1 MYTID
6 DIQIFITTHNRANY
20 IKDSI
25 ESILHQ
31 TANVNEIIV
40 LDNESTDNTE
50 EIVKS
55 YALRGVKY
63 VKTYGFL
70 GNFKK
75 AKEIVNKPY
84 CMLFHDDD
92 ILHPD
97 YLKNAINVL
106 NKHKNIALIT
116 TKYTEFNDNDIPT
129 KFEKITNE
137 YYLFKKQLYFVARM
151 FFIEYIAYA
160 PTIYYSKY
168 FFNTSLEYEK
178 FNKFNDWPFMA
189 KISKYGNSILFNNPN
204 MYHVRRHRQQD
215 TWTNTNIPS
224 FEQIINWDKYFYDIL
239 KTSPLFLEMYKFKSE
254 YFLKNKYQ
262 TFIPSE
268 LKSKFTYQDLLS
280 LANEK
285 GLNNICQDRLYK
297 QKMENEYYYFYNRL
311 SRKFLHKSL
320 IKRILSRI

>member
-97 YLKNAINVL
+97 YLKNAINASP
-106 NKHKNIALIT
+106 K
-116 TKYTEFNDNDIPT
+116 
-129 KFEKITNE
+129 
-137 YYLFKKQLYFVARM
+137 
-151 FFIEYIAYA
+151 
-160 PTIYYSKY
+160 S
-168 FFNTSLEYEK
+168 S
-178 FNKFNDWPFMA
+178 FM
-189 KISKYGNSILFNNPN
+189 K
-204 MYHVRRHRQQD
+204 RRQQLA
-215 TWTNTNIPS
+215 S
-224 FEQIINWDKYFYDIL
+224 
-239 KTSPLFLEMYKFKSE
+239 
-254 YFLKNKYQ
+254 
-262 TFIPSE
+262 
-268 LKSKFTYQDLLS
+268 LS
-280 LANEK
+280 VLT
-285 GLNNICQDRLYK
+285 
-297 QKMENEYYYFYNRL
+297 
-311 SRKFLHKSL
+311 
-320 IKRILSRI
+320 